1 MRSGAVLT
9 SVVTYAASKCTAES
23 TAKKSQRGVGPF
35 RLGPGC
41 SRRGRP
47 LFGKLSSVCTATLRH
62 GQSLLSGLVCV
73 TVCSLEV
80 ALPIPNALAHDAVTP
95 LPGSPHAMMC
105 RAPHL

>member
-1 MRSGAVLT
+1 MPRANAQPSQQRKSRNVAWVLSDWAPDALAAAGRSWLENSRLSAQPHY
-9 SVVTYAASKCTAES
+9 VTVSRYCPVSSES
-23 TAKKSQRGVGPF
+23 
-35 RLGPGC
+35 
-41 SRRGRP
+41 
-47 LFGKLSSVCTATLRH
+47 
-62 GQSLLSGLVCV
+62 VCV